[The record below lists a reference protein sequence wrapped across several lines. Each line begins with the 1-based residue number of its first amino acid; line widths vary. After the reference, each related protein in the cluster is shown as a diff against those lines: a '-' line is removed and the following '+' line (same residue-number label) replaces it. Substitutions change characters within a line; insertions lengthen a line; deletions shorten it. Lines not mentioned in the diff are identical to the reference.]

1 MRGKIQH
8 HLHYHTDTTAPSS
21 VAKKFTRRSIQGPCS
36 GRPLQREA
44 LAAGGPCSGQPLQR
58 EARAAASR
66 LKVASRLKAASRR
79 ACLREDGSR
88 KGKERG
94 RAISSVPAA
103 GITLV
108 RSCGYNLS
116 TEGDTCVC
124 AVSGTPTRQSVCGG
138 TYLVGPSEHRQSASI
153 LRWDMASFTTPRTQQ
168 RAAQQREAAS
178 RGVARGGA
186 FLPKTPEEESYFPT
200 PDPYTQRSGFGA
212 RAGGIGVHVWTGSTT
227 QRQDPGPA
235 ATLRS
240 PGSRH
245 RAPSARAPPCTEPST
260 WGAHSTPAWLAW

>member
-66 LKVASRLKAASRR
+66 LKVASRLKAAAAEPACEKTGVGRERSVVARFRVFPPQALPWSGHVGIISALR
-79 ACLREDGSR
+79 ATLACALSQAPLLDSQFVGVR
-88 KGKERG
+88 
-94 RAISSVPAA
+94 
-103 GITLV
+103 IT
-108 RSCGYNLS
+108 
-116 TEGDTCVC
+116 T
-124 AVSGTPTRQSVCGG
+124 
-138 TYLVGPSEHRQSASI
+138 GPSEHRQSASI